1 MGAPGVLEVEQAE
14 RMASLMR
21 AIGHSVR
28 LRVLSLLRQG
38 EANVTRISECLGV
51 SQAVV
56 SNQLSILRMNGLVE
70 VRRAQGF
77 AWYRLNEARVRDV
90 LRCISGEGKPA
101 ASDPAGEAG

>member
-1 MGAPGVLEVEQAE
+1 
-14 RMASLMR
+14 
-21 AIGHSVR
+21 
-28 LRVLSLLRQG
+28 
-38 EANVTRISECLGV
+38 
-51 SQAVV
+51 
-56 SNQLSILRMNGLVE
+56 MNGLVE